1 MSQAFGD
8 DAIPEN
14 MNIVK
19 MGVYYTLA
27 LVTENVTDLKDKL
40 KNM

>member
-1 MSQAFGD
+1 
-8 DAIPEN
+8 
-14 MNIVK
+14 MNAGEMTSLVK
-19 MGVYYTLA
+19 LGVYHTLA